1 MISDSHNADVVA
13 PFFKSKGWM
22 KWIAFPRCGFLS
34 CEILNRG
41 RQFLE
46 SLPET
51 PVRLAVTAV
60 LPCGQREDRPELHPE
75 RSGAVR
81 LHRNLH
87 RSADPK
93 PRDLARAGTRPVPR
107 TLSAKVNQRQF

>member
-1 MISDSHNADVVA
+1 MVPDSHDADVVA

-22 KWIAFPRCGFLS
+22 KWIAFPHCVFLS

-46 SLPET
+46 SLPES
-51 PVRLAVTAV
+51 RCV
-60 LPCGQREDRPELHPE
+60 LPITAGLACGQREDRPELHPE
-75 RSGAVR
+75 PGGAVR

-87 RSADPK
+87 RSAGPT
-93 PRDLARAGTRPVPR
+93 PHELAHAETRSVPR
-107 TLSAKVNQRQF
+107 TLSAKVDQPQF